1 MSWLYREV
9 TEPEQI
15 CIISD
20 QHKAIK
26 VVFEYPQYDWSEEN
40 RDVVHRY
47 CMQYISKN
55 LYKVC
60 LNQDIKN
67 LFK

>member
-9 TEPEQI
+9 TEPKQI

-20 QHKAIK
+20 QHNAIK

-47 CMQYISKN
+47 CM
-55 LYKVC
+55 
-60 LNQDIKN
+60 
-67 LFK
+67 